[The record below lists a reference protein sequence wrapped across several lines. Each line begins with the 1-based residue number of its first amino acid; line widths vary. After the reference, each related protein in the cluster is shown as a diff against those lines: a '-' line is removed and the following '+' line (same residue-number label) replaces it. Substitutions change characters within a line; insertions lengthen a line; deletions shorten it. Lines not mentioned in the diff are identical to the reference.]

1 MPALCC
7 KAFKGYA
14 RDHFAVLIQ
23 EEHRKRIFNKKNNMK
38 PCFILMLIS
47 VSGFTCVKFG
57 ETKYPLY
64 IKNASNHTIAFYV
77 AAVGIEHKYPDT
89 ALISNKFEMGTIRS
103 GGSAL
108 WHSSVPFDRLFELL
122 PTDTLSIYLFHP
134 DTLAKYDWSVIRSE
148 YKVLKRF
155 DVSLD
160 DLKGNEF
167 EVTYR

>member
-1 MPALCC
+1 
-7 KAFKGYA
+7 
-14 RDHFAVLIQ
+14 
-23 EEHRKRIFNKKNNMK
+23 MK
-38 PCFILMLIS
+38 PYLILMLIS
-47 VSGFTCVKFG
+47 VSGFTCVRFG

-64 IKNASNHTIAFYV
+64 IINSSSHTIAFYV

-103 GGSAL
+103 GDSTS

-134 DTLAKYDWSVIRSE
+134 DTLAKYDWRVIRSE

-160 DLKGNEF
+160 ELKRNDF
-167 EVTYR
+167 KVTYQ

>member
-1 MPALCC
+1 
-7 KAFKGYA
+7 
-14 RDHFAVLIQ
+14 
-23 EEHRKRIFNKKNNMK
+23 MK
-38 PCFILMLIS
+38 PYLILMLIS
-47 VSGFTCVKFG
+47 VSGFTCVKLG

-64 IKNASNHTIAFYV
+64 IINGSSHTIAFYI

-103 GGSAL
+103 GGSTL

-160 DLKGNEF
+160 ELKRNDF
-167 EVTYR
+167 KVTYH